1 MNIEELNTKILNI
14 EKKYSKKKSKV
25 SDYCEELEDA
35 FYEYA
40 DLNDN
45 TDYEFEEVFR
55 SIVAGFD
62 CIGLVMGANSD
73 SLYYWYRKDGK
84 TCVDDIDYDYL
95 TELANKALKCYEKTK
110 EDDLEIC

>member
-1 MNIEELNTKILNI
+1 MEKQPKRRKFYDNPYTLLTENNT
-14 EKKYSKKKSKV
+14 Y
-25 SDYCEELEDA
+25 
-35 FYEYA
+35 
-40 DLNDN
+40 
-45 TDYEFEEVFR
+45 YEFEEVFR

-62 CIGLVMGANSD
+62 CIGLVMGATPD
-73 SLYYWYRKDGK
+73 SLYYWYEKDGK